1 MKPRVSYRPIV
12 QGVAVLCA
20 FSLLVALGV
29 WQLERREWKNSLIE
43 RFETGLSRPPV
54 QYQPP
59 ATGNDATGREFMRVT
74 LRGQF
79 DNAGTIKVLSPA
91 PEAAR
96 AKTREGYGYNLFTP
110 LRFGNGIVFVDRGFV
125 PASLAESK
133 SLFAEGETEI
143 TGIVRLPGKAS
154 WFAPPNDT
162 AKRLFFAPD
171 IPSMA
176 ALDGISGKQAVSTE
190 YIQAEPAAQAALWP
204 QARDPHELLASIPNS
219 HLEYALTWFALAAAL
234 LGVCIGYYAGLLDAK
249 VKEA

>member
-1 MKPRVSYRPIV
+1 MKPRVNYRPIV
-12 QGVAVLCA
+12 QGVAVLSA
-20 FSLLVALGV
+20 FCLLVALGV

-43 RFETGLSRPPV
+43 RFEAGLSRPPI

-59 ATGNDATGREFMRVT
+59 TRTNEIGREFMRVT
-74 LRGQF
+74 LKGQF
-79 DNAGTIKVLSPA
+79 ESAGTVKVLAPT

-96 AKTREGYGYNLFTP
+96 AETREGYGYNLFTP
-110 LRFGNGIVFVDRGFV
+110 LKFENGTVFVDRGFV

-133 SLFAEGETEI
+133 SLFPEGETEV

-154 WFAPPNDT
+154 WFAPSNDT

-176 ALDGISGKQAVSTE
+176 AFDGLSGKQAVSTE
-190 YIQAEPAAQAALWP
+190 YIQAEPAAQTTPWP
-204 QARDPHELLASIPNS
+204 QARDPRELLASIPNS
-219 HLEYALTWFALAAAL
+219 HLEYALTWFGLAAAL